1 MKSTAQDRISPA
13 NAALFY
19 PLWTR
24 RALLLD
30 GLIVLTFVAGGVV
43 AAILPLIL
51 ANAFQVPA
59 ESISLD
65 LTTAA
70 MFLLFSLLR
79 ALLAARLV
87 DHELTPNVI
96 VRWVLLSVGVE
107 FGVLFALASLIPLL
121 PLPFITPLAERLWAM
136 SCAVIGGILVGV
148 LQRRLFDPQPRGSVL
163 WVAASAT
170 GWLLA
175 IALTTAVA

>member
-1 MKSTAQDRISPA
+1 MKSTARNRPSPA
-13 NAALFY
+13 NAELFH

-24 RALLLD
+24 RAILLS

-43 AAILPLIL
+43 AALLPLIL

-70 MFLLFSLLR
+70 MFVLFSLLR

-87 DHELTPNVI
+87 DHELTPHVI
-96 VRWVLLSVGVE
+96 ARWVLLSVGVE
-107 FGVLFALASLIPLL
+107 FGVLFALASLVPLL

-136 SCAVIGGILVGV
+136 TCAVSGGVLVGV
-148 LQRRLFDPQPRGSVL
+148 LQRRLFDPQPRASLL
-163 WVAASAT
+163 WVPASALD
-170 GWLLA
+170 WLLA
-175 IALTTAVA
+175 IGLTTAVA

>member
-1 MKSTAQDRISPA
+1 MS
-13 NAALFY
+13 
-19 PLWTR
+19 
-24 RALLLD
+24 

-43 AAILPLIL
+43 AALLPLIL

-59 ESISLD
+59 ASISLD

-87 DHELTPNVI
+87 DHELTPHMI
-96 VRWVLLSVGVE
+96 VRWVLRSVGVE
-107 FGVLFALASLIPLL
+107 FGVLFVLASLIPLL
-121 PLPFITPLAERLWAM
+121 PLPFTPLTERLWAI
-136 SCAVIGGILVGV
+136 SCAVAGGIVVGL
-148 LQRRLFDPQPRGSVL
+148 LQRQLFNPQPRASVL
-163 WVAASAT
+163 WVAASAI

-175 IALTTAVA
+175 IALTTAIA